1 MMFSS
6 HGFCV
11 GSHYSIHKSRCGMLN
26 VSVGGFAIVHCG
38 HNSANILVQFFSLF
52 SFLSGSFK
60 FHAYFSKIDV
70 AGGFPLEVND

>member
-11 GSHYSIHKSRCGMLN
+11 GSYYSIHKSRCGMLS

-38 HNSANILVQFFSLF
+38 HNSANILVLFFSPF
-52 SFLSGSFK
+52 SFSSRSFK
-60 FHAYFSKIDV
+60 FHAYFSEIDI
-70 AGGFPLEVND
+70 ADGFPLGVND

>member
-1 MMFSS
+1 MMLAS

-38 HNSANILVQFFSLF
+38 HNSANILVLFF
-52 SFLSGSFK
+52 
-60 FHAYFSKIDV
+60 YR
-70 AGGFPLEVND
+70 FPFEWFI